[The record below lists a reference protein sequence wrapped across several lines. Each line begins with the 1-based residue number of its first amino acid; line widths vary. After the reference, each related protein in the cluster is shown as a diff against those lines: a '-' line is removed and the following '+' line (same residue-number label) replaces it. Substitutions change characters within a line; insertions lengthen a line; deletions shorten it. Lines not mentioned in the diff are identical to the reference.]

1 MKDTEL
7 RKVSIAAIDAW
18 GMDEQLLQ
26 LQEEAA
32 ELIAAASHY
41 RRGAGRS
48 QELLEE
54 IADIEIMLDQMH
66 VVFGDDAIAI
76 AASPKIERLC
86 GRLAIDYQK
95 RGER

>member
-41 RRGAGRS
+41 RRGLGGAKNCLIRC
-48 QELLEE
+48 
-54 IADIEIMLDQMH
+54 MLSLVMM
-66 VVFGDDAIAI
+66 
-76 AASPKIERLC
+76 RLP
-86 GRLAIDYQK
+86 
-95 RGER
+95 

>member
-32 ELIAAASHY
+32 ELIAASHY
-41 RRGAGRS
+41 RRGLGGAKNCWRKS
-48 QELLEE
+48 QT
-54 IADIEIMLDQMH
+54 
-66 VVFGDDAIAI
+66 
-76 AASPKIERLC
+76 
-86 GRLAIDYQK
+86 
-95 RGER
+95 

>member
-1 MKDTEL
+1 MGDGRT
-7 RKVSIAAIDAW
+7 AF
-18 GMDEQLLQ
+18 
-26 LQEEAA
+26 
-32 ELIAAASHY
+32 AASGRGSRAY
-41 RRGAGRS
+41 RGRFPLPAGAGRS
-48 QELLEE
+48 QELLEK

>member
-41 RRGAGRS
+41 RRGLGGAKNCWRKS
-48 QELLEE
+48 Q
-54 IADIEIMLDQMH
+54 
-66 VVFGDDAIAI
+66 
-76 AASPKIERLC
+76 P
-86 GRLAIDYQK
+86 
-95 RGER
+95 